1 MKSVAILAV
10 SIVLCLVMLTIAV
23 HRLTGALEQVQAE
36 NKCIAEHI
44 AAGQPRADITECT
57 L

>member
-1 MKSVAILAV
+1 MKNIEIIVIAIALSIVMVAIAV
-10 SIVLCLVMLTIAV
+10 SRLTIAV
-23 HRLTGALEQVQAE
+23 AQVQAE

-44 AAGQPRADITECT
+44 AAGQPRADIQECT